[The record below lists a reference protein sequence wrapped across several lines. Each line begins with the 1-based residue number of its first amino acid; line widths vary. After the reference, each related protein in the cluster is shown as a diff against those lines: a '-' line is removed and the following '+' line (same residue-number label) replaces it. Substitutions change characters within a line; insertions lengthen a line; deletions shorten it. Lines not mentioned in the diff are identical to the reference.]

1 MEEKDRQTLDL
12 EDIIKEFRQ
21 DTDDQSDDVELP
33 QEFTDFISPEL
44 DQTVVLPSIEEIE
57 KRIHAQAAAIS
68 GDTIRLDVLQID
80 PEKVSGPKEENLED
94 TRVLELPQEGKEQE
108 AFTSAWEPEYEQPM
122 GEYVPPQPIIFQP
135 RSRLREL
142 KRKLVAG
149 PERRYYVLSEKGVG
163 KLQAAIFLSVLVCL
177 LCIGATAMYA
187 MGAVK
192 PERLRLMIFGQF
204 LALLISALL
213 GSFQMIEGVADLFHK
228 RFSPNTLLVLT
239 FLICCVDGVFCLQ
252 QLRIPCCGAF
262 SLQVLMSLWGTYHR
276 RVTEMGQ
283 MDTLR
288 KAIRL
293 DGLAVCPDYY
303 QGKKGLVRQEG
314 QVEDFME
321 HYDAPSRPEKV
332 LSWYCLAATL
342 AVAGVGITAGVFYGL
357 YTGIQAAAVSALAAA
372 PATIFISQTRPMAIL
387 ERRLHK
393 LGTVICG
400 WRGVQSLCGKA
411 VFPLNSQDL
420 YPVESVRMNGVKF
433 FGSRTPD
440 EIVAYCAAMIS
451 ADNSGLAPVFNQVLE
466 SRNGIHYNPGSLCYY
481 DGGVGGLIDGES
493 VLVGTLSF
501 MKEMDIQVPEG
512 AKVSNA
518 VCIAIEGEF
527 SGLFALSYEKVK
539 DSVAGLSTLCSYRR
553 LNPVITDTDFVL
565 TERFVRSKL
574 GVSTKRICFPE
585 QEERLELEAKQPVQ
599 DTPCAVMV
607 TTRGLAPFAY
617 GVTGAR
623 ALRLASRLGVIVHMV
638 GGILGL
644 GIMLALVLLGAMD
657 LLTPV
662 NVLAYQLVWMIP
674 GVLITEWTR
683 AI

>member
-12 EDIIKEFRQ
+12 EDIMREFHQ
-21 DTDDQSDDVELP
+21 DPDDRTEDVELP
-33 QEFTDFISPEL
+33 REFTEFVNPEL
-44 DQTVVLPSIEEIE
+44 DQTVVLPSIEQIE
-57 KRIHAQAAAIS
+57 KRIQDQVAAVS

-80 PEKVSGPKEENLED
+80 PERISGPQEENLED
-94 TRVLELPQEGKEQE
+94 TRVLEIPQQAPEQE
-108 AFTSAWEPEYEQPM
+108 AFSSAWEPEYEQPM
-122 GEYVPPQPIIFQP
+122 GEYVPPQPIVFQP

-149 PERRYYVLSEKGVG
+149 PERRYYALTEKGVG
-163 KLQAAIFLSVLVCL
+163 KLQAAIFLSILVCL

-187 MGAVK
+187 LGAVK
-192 PERLRLMIFGQF
+192 PDRLKLMIFGQF

-213 GSFQMIEGVADLFHK
+213 GSFQMIEGVADLFRG

-239 FLICCVDGVFCLQ
+239 FFVCCVDGVFCLQ

-262 SLQVLMSLWGTYHR
+262 SLQVLMSLWGAYQR
-276 RVTEMGQ
+276 RVGEMGQ

-288 KAIRL
+288 KATHL

-303 QGKKGLVRQEG
+303 EGRKGLVRKEG

-321 HYDAPSRPEKV
+321 HYDKPSTPEKV
-332 LSWYCLAATL
+332 LSWYCLGATL
-342 AVAGVGITAGVFYGL
+342 AVVGVGVTAGVFHGV
-357 YTGIQAAAVSALAAA
+357 YTGIQAAAISSLAAM
-372 PATIFISQTRPMAIL
+372 PATMFICQSRPFAIL

-400 WRGVQSLCGKA
+400 WRGVTDLCGKA
-411 VFPLNSQDL
+411 VFPLHSQDL

-440 EIVAYCAAMIS
+440 EIVAYCAAMIN

-466 SRNGIHYNPGSLCYY
+466 SRNGIHYTPGSVCYHN
-481 DGGVGGLIDGES
+481 GGVSGLIDGEA

-501 MKEMDIQVPEG
+501 MKAMDIKVPEG

-539 DSVAGLSTLCSYRR
+539 STIAGMSTLCSYRR
-553 LNPVITDTDFVL
+553 LNPVITGTDFVL
-565 TERFVRSKL
+565 TERFIQSKF
-574 GVSTKRICFPE
+574 GISTKRIRFPE
-585 QEERLELEAKQPVQ
+585 QEQRLELEAKQAQ
-599 DTPCAVMV
+599 EDTPCAVLI

-623 ALRLASRLGVIVHMV
+623 ALRLACRLGVIVHMA

-644 GIMLALVLLGAMD
+644 GIMLALVLLGAME

-662 NVLAYQLVWMIP
+662 NVLAYQLVWMVP
-674 GVLITEWTR
+674 GLLVTEWTR
-683 AI
+683 AV